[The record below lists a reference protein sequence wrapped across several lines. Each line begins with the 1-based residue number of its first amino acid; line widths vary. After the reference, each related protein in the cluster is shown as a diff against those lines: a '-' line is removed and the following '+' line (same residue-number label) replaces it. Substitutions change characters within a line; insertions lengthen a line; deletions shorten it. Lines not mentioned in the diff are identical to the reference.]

1 MAVVA
6 LSAMVVRVRG
16 RDVDRYI
23 LGKGIQEPVLNGK
36 KGIINKEEVIIKN
49 KTE

>member
-1 MAVVA
+1 MAAVA

-23 LGKGIQEPVLNGK
+23 LGNGIQEPVLNSK
-36 KGIINKEEVIIKN
+36 KGIIAKKRL
-49 KTE
+49 